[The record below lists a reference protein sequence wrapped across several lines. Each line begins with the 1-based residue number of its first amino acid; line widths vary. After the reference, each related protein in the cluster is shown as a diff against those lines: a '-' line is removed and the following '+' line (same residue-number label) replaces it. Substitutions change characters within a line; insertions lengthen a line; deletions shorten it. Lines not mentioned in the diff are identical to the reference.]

1 MNNSAINIKFEMPEV
16 WRYFMDY
23 TPYMYS
29 STADGDSDG
38 WSNLEA
44 LLDDNVNYKAF
55 KQENLEVGSTTEEGV
70 EENALIIWNSTIDSL
85 IKQYN
90 GTKTKDNYVVGLA
103 DVNGN
108 HLNVG
113 LQVDSLGVWSKV
125 TLE

>member
-1 MNNSAINIKFEMPEV
+1 MPEV

-44 LLDDNVNYKAF
+44 ILDDNVNYKAF

-70 EENALIIWNSTIDSL
+70 EKNALIIWNSTIDSL